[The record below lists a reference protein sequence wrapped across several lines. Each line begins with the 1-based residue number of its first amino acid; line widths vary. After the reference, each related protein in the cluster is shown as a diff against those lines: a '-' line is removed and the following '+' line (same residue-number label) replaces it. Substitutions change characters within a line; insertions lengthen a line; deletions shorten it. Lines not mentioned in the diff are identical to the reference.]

1 MQDIFSPHISIV
13 RGVNL
18 CFDEKYTPQPII
30 QGKNIMESM
39 DIASFVILQMIVA
52 FSAYVQATIGF
63 GLGMMVMAGI
73 AVFQLLPLVYAA
85 NFATI
90 VGLLNVVVAL
100 KGQYITVRE
109 FKQMPYFFVL
119 IPTSIVGF
127 FLLYGVGDN
136 MDLYTIFYAV
146 LGGMIVAGAIG
157 VMVPPKQDAGQS
169 PPWMFYSMFS
179 ASGVL
184 GGLFGVPG
192 APIIYTISRQPWD
205 VSLIR
210 RVMLTSFGT
219 IFVLRLLWA
228 GYYDFPLA
236 ELLLVLQ
243 CAPAIVLATLLGRR
257 HQHRV
262 NLQIIR
268 RAAFVVLLVSGV
280 QILVRVVAYF
290 MGA

>member
-1 MQDIFSPHISIV
+1 
-13 RGVNL
+13 
-18 CFDEKYTPQPII
+18 
-30 QGKNIMESM
+30 MESM
-39 DIASFVILQMIVA
+39 DITSFIILQLIVA

-100 KGQYITVRE
+100 KGQYITIKE
-109 FKQMPYFFVL
+109 FKQMPYFAVL
-119 IPTSIVGF
+119 IPTSLLGF
-127 FLLYGVGDN
+127 VLLYGVGGN
-136 MDLYTIFYAV
+136 MDLYNVLYAV
-146 LGGMIVAGAIG
+146 LGAMIIAGAIG
-157 VMVPPKQDAGQS
+157 VVVPTKQGAGESPK
-169 PPWMFYSMFS
+169 WMFYSMFS
-179 ASGVL
+179 ASGVF

-210 RVMLTSFGT
+210 RVMLTSFGV
-219 IFVLRLLWA
+219 IFVVRLLWA
-228 GYYDFPLA
+228 GYYDVPLS
-236 ELLLVLQ
+236 EFMLVLQ

-257 HQHRV
+257 HQHWV

-268 RAAFVVLLVSGV
+268 RAAFVVLMISGGQIIWRVLSYFSGV
-280 QILVRVVAYF
+280 
-290 MGA
+290 